1 MAKVSEG
8 TLLDSDDD
16 EDLQDSAV
24 EIDDAKS
31 STVEQNSSTHVDLE
45 DIFDQSDKN
54 ERQQAWKNFEKY
66 TSNFYRVRTFSNL
79 HFAPFLSF
87 PQTRSKLKK
96 FLGAY
101 LFQLTQ
107 FLFPNFNFNDKLL
120 AALTNPFNSF
130 ILPSI
135 HAPIFSFGMVA
146 NLKVIK
152 YTFYS
157 NLAKYS
163 FTL

>member
-16 EDLQDSAV
+16 DDLQDSTV
-24 EIDDAKS
+24 EIEDAKS

-79 HFAPFLSF
+79 HFAPFLSS
-87 PQTRSKLKK
+87 PTNKIEIKK
-96 FLGAY
+96 VSRRISFSI
-101 LFQLTQ
+101 
-107 FLFPNFNFNDKLL
+107 
-120 AALTNPFNSF
+120 NS
-130 ILPSI
+130 IS
-135 HAPIFSFGMVA
+135 FS
-146 NLKVIK
+146 
-152 YTFYS
+152 
-157 NLAKYS
+157 
-163 FTL
+163 

>member
-16 EDLQDSAV
+16 DDLQDSTV
-24 EIDDAKS
+24 EIEDAKS

-79 HFAPFLSF
+79 HFAPFLSS
-87 PQTRSKLKK
+87 PKRDR
-96 FLGAY
+96 
-101 LFQLTQ
+101 
-107 FLFPNFNFNDKLL
+107 N
-120 AALTNPFNSF
+120 
-130 ILPSI
+130 
-135 HAPIFSFGMVA
+135 
-146 NLKVIK
+146 
-152 YTFYS
+152 
-157 NLAKYS
+157 
-163 FTL
+163 